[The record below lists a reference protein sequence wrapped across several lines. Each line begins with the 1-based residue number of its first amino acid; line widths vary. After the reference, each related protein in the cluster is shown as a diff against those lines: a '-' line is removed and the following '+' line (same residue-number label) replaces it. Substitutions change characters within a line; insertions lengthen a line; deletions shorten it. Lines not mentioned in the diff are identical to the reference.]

1 MRLPVQDSHRES
13 KKMPLIMSGESFG
26 RYIYGIR
33 PSHRVLSRPVHLA
46 SPRRLEDVWLHVT
59 LDAGRSLTVLLEILK
74 MPKVTIHDL
83 PQDVNEYR
91 FTRRAFAVRVGSRRG
106 TSTRQD
112 CRGYG
117 TGRGEAGIPTP
128 IHYGYSYCVGKTEFM
143 ALQRFG
149 RSGSP
154 SLQKPN
160 RNCFL
165 NRNAMRLRDYRNS
178 LGSQNASGL
187 SLPRGMSRCRG
198 SSPFRIFPTIG

>member
-128 IHYGYSYCVGKTEFM
+128 IHYGIPTVLE
-143 ALQRFG
+143 
-149 RSGSP
+149 
-154 SLQKPN
+154 KPN
-160 RNCFL
+160 SWRCSVL
-165 NRNAMRLRDYRNS
+165 EEA
-178 LGSQNASGL
+178 GP
-187 SLPRGMSRCRG
+187 PRSKNQIAIV
-198 SSPFRIFPTIG
+198 F